1 MFPHVYDLLD
11 DVEASDFPLLYPYT
25 YILKQLVDFV
35 DKLSDKKLH
44 LPIAFFLH
52 RKEIFSLNYM
62 HLLKTTISCYERY
75 MNQPIVLLI
84 DEEII
89 FSYDSSD
96 DIKYFF
102 YKNESYL
109 KQHTANI
116 SRPTLLQYGLLS
128 WLVFPVQTT
137 INDRLALIFI
147 SYPYHDDENYFI
159 TCLIE
164 TIILI
169 IQEKYREQFLTL
181 EIEQLSE
188 RERQV
193 FFLLLKGYSNKE
205 IAEELILSEHTIKN
219 HINNIF
225 QKLDVKRRSHLIA
238 KFKHLL

>member
-1 MFPHVYDLLD
+1 
-11 DVEASDFPLLYPYT
+11 
-25 YILKQLVDFV
+25 
-35 DKLSDKKLH
+35 
-44 LPIAFFLH
+44 
-52 RKEIFSLNYM
+52 M

-75 MNQPIVLLI
+75 MNHPIVLLI

-89 FSYDSSD
+89 FSYDSLD

-116 SRPTLLQYGLLS
+116 SQPTLLQCGLLT
-128 WLVFPVQTT
+128 WLVFPVQTKT
-137 INDRLALIFI
+137 NDCRVLIFI

-159 TCLIE
+159 VCLIE
-164 TIILI
+164 TVTLI
-169 IQEKYREQFLTL
+169 IQEKYREQFLAL

-205 IAEELILSEHTIKN
+205 IAKELILSEHTIKN
-219 HINNIF
+219 HINNLF
-225 QKLDVKRRSHLIA
+225 QKLDVKRRSQLIA